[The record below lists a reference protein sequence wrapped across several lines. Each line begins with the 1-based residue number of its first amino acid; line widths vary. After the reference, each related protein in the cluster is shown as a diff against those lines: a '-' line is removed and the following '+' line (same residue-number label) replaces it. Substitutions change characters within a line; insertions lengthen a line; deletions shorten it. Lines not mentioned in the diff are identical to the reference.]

1 MKTALLSLL
10 SFFVVAN
17 AHAALRLTSEN
28 FFFDHDP
35 KALVSTVQIVFRSG
49 SLSDPK
55 GKEGLASLA
64 FSALV
69 RGTKTKDKST
79 FYSAVE
85 RLGANIGVDTAS
97 SRTMI
102 TLESVSS
109 NLEKSLALFSEVLLQ
124 PRLDEEDIRSLTEEG
139 IANLQQELSNN
150 RSIMKRVFRQA
161 IYAGTP
167 MAIPA
172 QGTIAGLK
180 NITSSDLRAYL
191 AQQIKAGNILVAVSS
206 SLPRKTVK
214 DWIEANFSS
223 LPEGNAP
230 ALPAL
235 ATAKLKGRHLF
246 LVERSGSSTTE
257 IGIGHEGIA
266 ANYPD
271 RETLETANFI
281 FGGGMSSRIFQTLRG
296 KNGWTYGAYSGFQ
309 FLETPRKHGS
319 AFMLYTFPQTQ
330 FTEQTTLEALR
341 LYEEFVRTGVTKEE
355 LSFAQ
360 NSLENSYPFT
370 FASSKARLNGLLY
383 RALDGAPLLS
393 PAQYR
398 KKLESITQKSLLSA
412 LQKAQSAENLVI
424 VLVGSPEQIAPLA
437 KSIPQLKSVKKVAD
451 PMAPL

>member
-1 MKTALLSLL
+1 MKFTLLSLL
-10 SFFVVAN
+10 GLFVVGDCQ
-17 AHAALRLTSEN
+17 AALRLTSEN

-35 KALVSTVQIVFRSG
+35 KALVSTVQLVFRSG
-49 SLSDPK
+49 SLSDPQ

-69 RGTKTKDKST
+69 RGTKTKDKPT

-102 TLESVSS
+102 TLESVSA
-109 NLEKSLALFSEVLLQ
+109 NLEKSLALFSEVVLQ

-172 QGTIAGLK
+172 QGTISGLK
-180 NITSSDLRAYL
+180 NISSSDLRAYL
-191 AQQIKAGNILVAVSS
+191 AQQIRAGNVLVAVSS
-206 SLPRKTVK
+206 SLPKKMVK
-214 DWIEANFSS
+214 DWLETNFSA

-230 ALPAL
+230 ALPPVS
-235 ATAKLKGRHLF
+235 TTKLKGRHLF

-257 IGIGHEGIA
+257 IGIGHEGIP
-266 ANYPD
+266 ANYPEK
-271 RETLETANFI
+271 ETLETANFI
-281 FGGGMSSRIFQTLRG
+281 FGGGMSSRVFQTLRG

-309 FLETPRKHGS
+309 FIETPRKHGS

-330 FTEQTTLEALR
+330 FTEQTTLEALK
-341 LYEEFVRTGVTKEE
+341 LYEEFLRGGVTKEE

-360 NSLENSYPFT
+360 NSLQNSYPFT

-383 RALDGAPLLS
+383 RALDGAPLLT
-393 PAQYR
+393 PAEYR
-398 KKLESITQKSLLSA
+398 KKIQAINQKSLLSSV
-412 LQKAQSAENLVI
+412 QKAQSAENLVV

-437 KSIPQLKSVKKVAD
+437 KSIPNLKSVKKITD